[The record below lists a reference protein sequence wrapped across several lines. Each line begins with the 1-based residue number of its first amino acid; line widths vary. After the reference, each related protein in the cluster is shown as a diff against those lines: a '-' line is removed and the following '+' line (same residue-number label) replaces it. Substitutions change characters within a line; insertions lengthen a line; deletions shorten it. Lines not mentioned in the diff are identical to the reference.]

1 MDGSYANDAVQS
13 SAKMTRDQ
21 ALRVLGRRI
30 AELRREKGLTQE
42 TLAEAM
48 GVSRNHVADIEL
60 GTRNTGVW
68 SLLLICRALGLPPAE
83 VFEDFSPAALKRL
96 GR

>member
-1 MDGSYANDAVQS
+1 
-13 SAKMTRDQ
+13 MTRDE
-21 ALRVLGRRI
+21 ALKTLGRRI

-42 TLAEAM
+42 ALAEAM

-68 SLLLICRALGLPPAE
+68 SVLLICKALALTPAE
-83 VFEDFSPAALKRL
+83 VFADFTLAALRRL
-96 GR
+96 QP

>member
-1 MDGSYANDAVQS
+1 
-13 SAKMTRDQ
+13 MTRDE
-21 ALRVLGRRI
+21 ALKTLGRRI

-68 SLLLICRALGLPPAE
+68 SLLLICRALALPPSTL
-83 VFEDFSPAALKRL
+83 FDDFSASALRRL
-96 GR
+96 SR

>member
-1 MDGSYANDAVQS
+1 
-13 SAKMTRDQ
+13 
-21 ALRVLGRRI
+21 
-30 AELRREKGLTQE
+30 
-42 TLAEAM
+42 M

-68 SLLLICRALGLPPAE
+68 SVLLVCKALAVAPAA
-83 VFEDFSPAALKRL
+83 VFEDFTAATLRRL

>member
-1 MDGSYANDAVQS
+1 
-13 SAKMTRDQ
+13 MTRDE
-21 ALRVLGRRI
+21 ALRTLGRRI
-30 AELRREKGLTQE
+30 AELRREKGFTQE
-42 TLAEAM
+42 ALAEAM

-68 SLLLICRALGLPPAE
+68 SLLLISKALAVPPAAL
-83 VFEDFSPAALKRL
+83 FEDFTATTLRRL

>member
-1 MDGSYANDAVQS
+1 M
-13 SAKMTRDQ
+13 MREQ
-21 ALRVLGRRI
+21 ALKTLGRRI

-42 TLAEAM
+42 ALAEAM

-68 SLLLICRALGLPPAE
+68 SLLLICRALALPPAAL
-83 VFEDFSPAALKRL
+83 FEPFTAAVMRRL
-96 GR
+96 PTTKLR

>member
-1 MDGSYANDAVQS
+1 
-13 SAKMTRDQ
+13 MTRDK
-21 ALRVLGRRI
+21 ALKTLGRRI

-42 TLAEAM
+42 ALAEAM

-68 SLLLICRALGLPPAE
+68 SVLLICRALAVAPASL
-83 VFEDFSPAALKRL
+83 FDDFSASILRRL
-96 GR
+96 RP

>member
-1 MDGSYANDAVQS
+1 
-13 SAKMTRDQ
+13 MTRDE
-21 ALRVLGRRI
+21 ALKVLGQRV

-42 TLAEAM
+42 ALAEAM

-60 GTRNTGVW
+60 GVRNTGVW
-68 SLLLICRALGLPPAE
+68 SLLLISKALML
-83 VFEDFSPAALKRL
+83 SPAALFEDFTPITMRRL

>member
-1 MDGSYANDAVQS
+1 
-13 SAKMTRDQ
+13 MTRDE
-21 ALRVLGRRI
+21 ALKTLGSRI

-42 TLAEAM
+42 ALAEAM

-68 SLLLICRALGLPPAE
+68 SLLLVCQGLAVTPGAL
-83 VFEDFSPAALKRL
+83 FEDFTAHALRRL